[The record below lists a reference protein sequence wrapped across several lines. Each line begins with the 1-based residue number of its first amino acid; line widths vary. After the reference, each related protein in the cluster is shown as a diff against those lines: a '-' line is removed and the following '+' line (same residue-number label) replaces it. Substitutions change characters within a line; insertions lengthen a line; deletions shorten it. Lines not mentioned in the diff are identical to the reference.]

1 MKRIISLLLSLA
13 LAVGMLAGCTTVTE
27 DEEIRNSE
35 LEIRNVS
42 SNETVDNCFLRS
54 ECAETRSNA
63 SEACPH
69 EQNDYVSR
77 DEDAEDPEPEPEPE
91 LEIETKPEPEIDLE
105 SIPYGTKVG
114 ERFKDLS
121 ITDLSGNKVNTADL
135 RGKIIIFNLWA
146 TWCPPCVAELPGF
159 NEIASEYADDVV
171 IVAVHVYDSAMHG
184 MPSYVETNFPDTKI
198 IFAYDTPYSDA
209 YIAAG
214 GTRYVPQTAII
225 DRNGVILYSAAGGLS
240 ESWLKSFIENNQ

>member
-13 LAVGMLAGCTTVTE
+13 LACGMLASCTTAPE
-27 DEEIRNSE
+27 DEEIRNEEESKPE
-35 LEIRNVS
+35 SDVE
-42 SNETVDNCFLRS
+42 
-54 ECAETRSNA
+54 
-63 SEACPH
+63 
-69 EQNDYVSR
+69 
-77 DEDAEDPEPEPEPE
+77 PEPEPEPE
-91 LEIETKPEPEIDLE
+91 VTPDVEPEPEPEPEIDLE
-105 SIPYGTKVG
+105 SIPFGTKVG
-114 ERFKDLS
+114 ERFNDLTL
-121 ITDLSGNKVNTADL
+121 TDLSGNKVNTADL

>member
-1 MKRIISLLLSLA
+1 MKKLISLILSLA
-13 LAVGMLAGCTTVTE
+13 LISSLIAGCTAAPEIPEVKDETTADVEKAPETEEKPEPEVTPDIE
-27 DEEIRNSE
+27 VTPD
-35 LEIRNVS
+35 V
-42 SNETVDNCFLRS
+42 
-54 ECAETRSNA
+54 
-63 SEACPH
+63 
-69 EQNDYVSR
+69 
-77 DEDAEDPEPEPEPE
+77 EPEPE
-91 LEIETKPEPEIDLE
+91 PEPEIDLE
-105 SIPYGTKVG
+105 SIPFGTKVG
-114 ERFKDLS
+114 ERFNDLTL
-121 ITDLSGNKVNTADL
+121 TDLNGNSVSTADL

>member
-13 LAVGMLAGCTTVTE
+13 LAVGMLAGCTTVPEIPE
-27 DEEIRNSE
+27 DTSE
-35 LEIRNVS
+35 LPEV
-42 SNETVDNCFLRS
+42 EVPTDVK
-54 ECAETRSNA
+54 
-63 SEACPH
+63 
-69 EQNDYVSR
+69 
-77 DEDAEDPEPEPEPE
+77 PEPEPEPE
-91 LEIETKPEPEIDLE
+91 TKPEPKPEPEIEPEIEPEPEIDLE

-225 DRNGVILYSAAGGLS
+225 DRNGVILYSDAGGLS